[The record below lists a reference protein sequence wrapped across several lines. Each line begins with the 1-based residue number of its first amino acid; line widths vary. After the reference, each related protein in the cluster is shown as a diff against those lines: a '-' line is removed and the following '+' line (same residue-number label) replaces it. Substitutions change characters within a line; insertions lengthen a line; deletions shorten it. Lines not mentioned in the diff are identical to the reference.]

1 MELPRTAS
9 EHAMSVVL
17 QPKATWKDSERV
29 AQFIA
34 NVTSAVLVV
43 AIASYYLVPLA
54 TLAMDQTPRL
64 ATQVLNRVVWTTGN
78 ASVVFTDGWTALQ
91 KLEVTPSSSFVS
103 ILQHIYAS
111 PQVTTALTLTIVCL
125 VLLRKFKVI
134 GWFLYLQVGVT
145 LQWVIALYQLV
156 RIVFSMTCYV
166 TVKFMKVILA
176 LIRRGYSSVFGAR
189 NRQVVALK
197 QLMKTAPTHAVWAEM
212 AEYLDSLEG
221 KDHWKTRIL
230 EEDLEYCD
238 FSQVRKNLTA
248 LKRAMDGK
256 KPNLRELRYMMAACV
271 MRNELGVDSPSLH
284 LECKSGTKTI
294 LNQYNAAVVRALE
307 MLGNANEKD
316 FPRIE
321 KIEFFKHMKQSFGAT
336 ALCLSG
342 GGSIAMYHKGI
353 IKGLME
359 ADLMP
364 NIVSGSSGGAIIAA
378 MIACKTNKELLNDII
393 QDDVST
399 RFIPF
404 GIRWFPPLLKQ
415 LAHCVKTGF
424 LVECSTF
431 ERTTQHYYGEPL
443 NSVKKTMYYTFQDA
457 YLKTGRH
464 VCITVSA
471 SDVNSAHKG
480 PKKLLLDH
488 VNSPHVLLWSAVA
501 CSCSLPGIMKSKQLM
516 ARNFEGN
523 VVPYNSLGK
532 EWCDGSIQHDLP
544 METMASCFNVTN
556 FIVSQVN
563 PHVVPFVGD
572 EINQPGFS
580 KSIFHMLESV
590 IAADVRH
597 RLKMLAFLG
606 LFPKI
611 YGHQFSAYFRQNFS
625 GNVTLVPE
633 FSFQEAI
640 GIKAIQNPTKQDMH
654 NYIEGGERT
663 AWPKLAYIRHLC
675 TIEKCLDRQLER
687 LLGPSVVPYS
697 NWLYPKN
704 TEKVPTLV
712 ETLERELERDPQIAM
727 KNKPKLQKLLEDFPV
742 NMTELQRFAHFDPSR
757 NYTRNLI
764 STDNETYALML
775 LCWNRGKYSPIH
787 DHPSDGCWVKV
798 IQGHV
803 NEVRYER
810 QNGKLVESSN
820 VVFTSG
826 VTYMDD
832 SLGLH
837 KVGNPHSELDAISMH
852 LYSPPYEKCHV
863 WFDVEDADKAS
874 VSVANYYTE
883 YGEKVEFS

>member
-1 MELPRTAS
+1 MQQTSATPSPSSSPAKLTMELPRTAS
-9 EHAMSVVL
+9 ERAVPVVL
-17 QPKATWKDSERV
+17 QPRAPWKDSERV
-29 AQFIA
+29 AQFVA

-43 AIASYYLVPLA
+43 AIASYYLVPMAALA
-54 TLAMDQTPRL
+54 LAEAPRL
-64 ATQVLNRVVWTTGN
+64 AAQVQDQAVWTAGN
-78 ASVVFTDGWTALQ
+78 ASVVFTDGWSALQ
-91 KLEVTPSSSFVS
+91 KIEVTPSSSFVS
-103 ILQHIYAS
+103 ILQRIYAS
-111 PQVTTALTLTIVCL
+111 PQVTTALALTVVCL
-125 VLLRKFKVI
+125 VLLRKFKVV
-134 GWFLYLQVGVT
+134 GWYLYLQVGVT

-156 RIVFSMTCYV
+156 RIVFSMSCYL
-166 TVKFMKVILA
+166 TVKFIKLILA
-176 LIRRGYSSVFGAR
+176 LIRRGYLSVFGVR
-189 NRQVVALK
+189 NRQAGALT
-197 QLMKTAPTHAVWAEM
+197 QLMKSAPTHTVWAEM
-212 AEYLDSLEG
+212 AEYLDTLEG
-221 KDHWKTRIL
+221 KDQWKTCISD
-230 EEDLEYCD
+230 EDLEYCD
-238 FSQVRKNLTA
+238 FSQLRKNLTA
-248 LKRAMDGK
+248 LECAMDEK
-256 KPNLRELRYMMAACV
+256 QPNLRELRYMMAACL
-271 MRNELGVDSPSLH
+271 MRNELGVDSPGLH
-284 LECKSGTKTI
+284 LECKSGTKTVI
-294 LNQYNAAVVRALE
+294 NDYNAAVVRALE
-307 MLGNANEKD
+307 ILGNASED
-316 FPRIE
+316 EFPRTE

-353 IKGLME
+353 IKALME

-364 NIVSGSSGGAIIAA
+364 NIVSGSSGGAITAA
-378 MIACKTNKELLNDII
+378 MIACKTNKELLDDII

-404 GIRWFPPLLKQ
+404 GIRWFPPLLEQ

-424 LVECSTF
+424 LVECFTF

-443 NSVKKTMYYTFQDA
+443 NSLKKTMYYTFQDA

-471 SDVNSAHKG
+471 SDVNSSHKG

-516 ARNFEGN
+516 ARNFEGR
-523 VVPYNSLGK
+523 VVPYNSLGD

-580 KSIFHMLESV
+580 KSIFHTLESV

-640 GIKAIQNPTKQDMH
+640 GIKAIQNPTKKDMH

-675 TIEKCLDRQLER
+675 SIEKCLDRQLAR
-687 LLGPSVVPYS
+687 LLGLSVVPYS
-697 NWLYPKN
+697 NWLHPDSKEQN
-704 TEKVPTLV
+704 SIEKDRLV
-712 ETLERELERDPQIAM
+712 
-727 KNKPKLQKLLEDFPV
+727 
-742 NMTELQRFAHFDPSR
+742 
-757 NYTRNLI
+757 
-764 STDNETYALML
+764 
-775 LCWNRGKYSPIH
+775 
-787 DHPSDGCWVKV
+787 
-798 IQGHV
+798 
-803 NEVRYER
+803 
-810 QNGKLVESSN
+810 
-820 VVFTSG
+820 
-826 VTYMDD
+826 
-832 SLGLH
+832 
-837 KVGNPHSELDAISMH
+837 
-852 LYSPPYEKCHV
+852 
-863 WFDVEDADKAS
+863 
-874 VSVANYYTE
+874 
-883 YGEKVEFS
+883 